1 MAIAILFAFQNIVFL
16 LTIYN
21 KYGIIYLYF
30 DFSKR
35 SILHYGRTGMRLDK
49 LLSECGI
56 ASRKESA
63 RAAKAGQIT
72 VNGIPAAKADM
83 QVDPATDE
91 ITFCGRAVKWRE
103 FVYVMLNKP
112 DGYVSATE
120 DARGEQ
126 VVTSLLPEEY
136 QRMGLFPCGRL
147 DKHTLGL
154 MLLTN
159 DGQLSHRL
167 LSPKRHVSKT
177 YAFRV
182 KFLLSEADVSA
193 LESGV
198 DIGGYLTKPC
208 TVKLTDEREGQITLT
223 EGKYHQ
229 IKLMMEAVH
238 NQITYLER
246 ITFGPLTLD
255 PTLSRGEWREL
266 TNEEITALNQS

>member
-1 MAIAILFAFQNIVFL
+1 
-16 LTIYN
+16 
-21 KYGIIYLYF
+21 
-30 DFSKR
+30 
-35 SILHYGRTGMRLDK
+35 MRLDK

-63 RAAKAGQIT
+63 KAAKTGQIL
-72 VNGIPAAKADM
+72 VNGTSATKADI
-83 QVDPATDE
+83 QVDPNNDV
-91 ITFCGRAVKWRE
+91 IVFCGKAVRWRE

-120 DARGEQ
+120 DSRGEQ

-136 QRMGLFPCGRL
+136 QKMGLFPCGRL

-167 LSPKRHVSKT
+167 LSPKRHVAKT

-182 KFLLSEADVSA
+182 KFPLSEADVA
-193 LESGV
+193 TLQDGV

-208 TVKLTDEREGQITLT
+208 SVTLSGEREGNITLT

-255 PTLSRGEWREL
+255 SALSRGEWREL
-266 TNEEITALNQS
+266 TDAEIAALNQS

>member
-1 MAIAILFAFQNIVFL
+1 
-16 LTIYN
+16 
-21 KYGIIYLYF
+21 
-30 DFSKR
+30 
-35 SILHYGRTGMRLDK
+35 MRLDK

-56 ASRKESA
+56 SSRKESA
-63 RAAKAGQIT
+63 KAAKAGQIL
-72 VNGIPAAKADM
+72 VNGSPVTKADV
-83 QVDPATDE
+83 QVDPTADA
-91 ITFCGRAVKWRE
+91 ITFCGRAVKWRQ

-136 QRMGLFPCGRL
+136 QKMGLFPCGRL

-167 LSPKRHVSKT
+167 LSPKRHVAKT
-177 YAFRV
+177 YAFHV
-182 KFLLSEADVSA
+182 KFPLSNEDVLA
-193 LESGV
+193 LEAGV
-198 DIGGYLTKPC
+198 DIGGYITKPC
-208 TVKLTDEREGQITLT
+208 HVKLIDEREGQITII

-229 IKLMMEAVH
+229 IKLMMEAIH

-246 ITFGPLTLD
+246 ITFGPLSLG
-255 PTLSRGEWREL
+255 PTLARGEWREL
-266 TNEEITALNQS
+266 TAEEIDALNQS

>member
-1 MAIAILFAFQNIVFL
+1 
-16 LTIYN
+16 
-21 KYGIIYLYF
+21 
-30 DFSKR
+30 
-35 SILHYGRTGMRLDK
+35 MRLDK

-56 ASRKESA
+56 ASRKETA
-63 RAAKAGQIT
+63 KAAKAGQIT

-83 QVDPATDE
+83 QVDPIADVV
-91 ITFCGRAVKWRE
+91 TFCGRKVVWRE

-120 DARGEQ
+120 DSRGEQ

-136 QRMGLFPCGRL
+136 QKMGLFPCGRL

-167 LSPKRHVSKT
+167 LSPKRHVAKT

-182 KFLLSEADVSA
+182 KFPLSQADISA
-193 LESGV
+193 LERGV

-246 ITFGPLTLD
+246 ITFGPLSLD
-255 PTLSRGEWREL
+255 AALSRGEWREL
-266 TNEEITALNQS
+266 TNEEIAALNQS

>member
-1 MAIAILFAFQNIVFL
+1 
-16 LTIYN
+16 
-21 KYGIIYLYF
+21 
-30 DFSKR
+30 
-35 SILHYGRTGMRLDK
+35 MRLDK

-182 KFLLSEADVSA
+182 KFPLSEADVSA

-208 TVKLTDEREGQITLT
+208 TVKLTSEREGQITLT

>member
-1 MAIAILFAFQNIVFL
+1 
-16 LTIYN
+16 
-21 KYGIIYLYF
+21 
-30 DFSKR
+30 
-35 SILHYGRTGMRLDK
+35 MRLDK

-56 ASRKESA
+56 ASRKETA
-63 RAAKAGQIT
+63 KAAKAGQIT

-83 QVDPATDE
+83 QVDPIADVV
-91 ITFCGRAVKWRE
+91 TFCGRKVVWRE

-120 DARGEQ
+120 DSRGEQ

-136 QRMGLFPCGRL
+136 QKMGLFPCGRL

-167 LSPKRHVSKT
+167 LSPKRHVAKT

-182 KFLLSEADVSA
+182 KFPLSQADISA
-193 LESGV
+193 LENGV

-208 TVKLTDEREGQITLT
+208 TVKLTDEREGHITLT

-255 PTLSRGEWREL
+255 STLSRGEWREL
-266 TNEEITALNQS
+266 TEAEITALNQS

>member
-1 MAIAILFAFQNIVFL
+1 
-16 LTIYN
+16 
-21 KYGIIYLYF
+21 
-30 DFSKR
+30 
-35 SILHYGRTGMRLDK
+35 MRLDK

-63 RAAKAGQIT
+63 KATKAGQIL
-72 VNGIPAAKADM
+72 VNGAPATKADM
-83 QVDPATDE
+83 QVDPTTDSV
-91 ITFCGRAVKWRE
+91 TFCGREVVWRK

-136 QRMGLFPCGRL
+136 QKMGLFPCGRL

-182 KFLLSEADVSA
+182 KFPLSEADVSV

-208 TVKLTDEREGQITLT
+208 HVELTGEREWRITII

-246 ITFGPLTLD
+246 ITFGPLSLD
-255 PTLSRGEWREL
+255 AALARGEWREL
-266 TNEEITALNQS
+266 TAEEIDALNQS

>member
-1 MAIAILFAFQNIVFL
+1 
-16 LTIYN
+16 
-21 KYGIIYLYF
+21 
-30 DFSKR
+30 
-35 SILHYGRTGMRLDK
+35 MRLDK
-49 LLSECGI
+49 FIVSTGKLSR
-56 ASRKESA
+56 SESGRAA
-63 RAAKAGQIT
+63 RAGRIL
-72 VNGIPAAKADM
+72 VNGVAVKKADTA
-83 QVDPATDE
+83 VDPETDVIVLDGE
-91 ITFCGRAVKWRE
+91 ALTYRRYTYIL
-103 FVYVMLNKP
+103 LNKP

-120 DARGEQ
+120 DSRGEQ

-136 QRMGLFPCGRL
+136 QKMGLFPCGRL

-167 LSPKRHVSKT
+167 LSPKRHVAKT

-182 KFLLSEADVSA
+182 KFPLSEADISA

-208 TVKLTDEREGQITLT
+208 TVTLMDEREGHITLT

-246 ITFGPLTLD
+246 ITFGPLSLD

-266 TNEEITALNQS
+266 TDEEITALNQS

>member
-1 MAIAILFAFQNIVFL
+1 
-16 LTIYN
+16 
-21 KYGIIYLYF
+21 
-30 DFSKR
+30 
-35 SILHYGRTGMRLDK
+35 MRLDK

-56 ASRKESA
+56 ASRKETA
-63 RAAKAGQIT
+63 KAAKAGQIT

-83 QVDPATDE
+83 QVDPIADVV
-91 ITFCGRAVKWRE
+91 TFCGRKVVWRE

-120 DARGEQ
+120 DSRGEQ

-136 QRMGLFPCGRL
+136 QKMGLFPCGRL

-167 LSPKRHVSKT
+167 LSPKRHVAKS
-177 YAFRV
+177 YAFHV
-182 KFLLSEADVSA
+182 KFPLSQADISA
-193 LESGV
+193 LENGV

-246 ITFGPLTLD
+246 ITFGPLSLD
-255 PTLSRGEWREL
+255 PALSRGEWREL
-266 TNEEITALNQS
+266 TNEEIAALNQS

>member
-1 MAIAILFAFQNIVFL
+1 
-16 LTIYN
+16 
-21 KYGIIYLYF
+21 
-30 DFSKR
+30 
-35 SILHYGRTGMRLDK
+35 MRLDK

-63 RAAKAGQIT
+63 KAAKAGQIL
-72 VNGIPAAKADM
+72 VNGLPAAKADM
-83 QVDPATDE
+83 QVDPTTDSV
-91 ITFCGRAVKWRE
+91 TFCGREVVWRK

-120 DARGEQ
+120 DSRGEQ

-136 QRMGLFPCGRL
+136 QKMGLFPCGRL

-167 LSPKRHVSKT
+167 LSPKRHVAKT
-177 YAFRV
+177 YAFHV
-182 KFLLSEADVSA
+182 KFPLSEADVSA

-208 TVKLTDEREGQITLT
+208 RIELTGEREGRITII

-246 ITFGPLTLD
+246 ITFGPLSLD
-255 PTLSRGEWREL
+255 AALERGEWREL
-266 TNEEITALNQS
+266 TAEEIDALNQS

>member
-1 MAIAILFAFQNIVFL
+1 
-16 LTIYN
+16 
-21 KYGIIYLYF
+21 
-30 DFSKR
+30 
-35 SILHYGRTGMRLDK
+35 MRLDK

-56 ASRKESA
+56 ASRTESA
-63 RAAKAGQIT
+63 RAARAGKIT
-72 VNGIPAAKADM
+72 VDGAVVRRADTKVDPDVSRVIYCGIPVQYRK
-83 QVDPATDE
+83 
-91 ITFCGRAVKWRE
+91 

-120 DARGEQ
+120 DGKEQ
-126 VVTSLLPEEY
+126 TVLELLPEVY
-136 QRMGLFPCGRL
+136 RKMGLFPCGRL

-159 DGQLSHRL
+159 DGELSHRL
-167 LSPKRHVSKT
+167 LAPKSHVSKT

-182 KFLLSEADVSA
+182 KFPLSEEDARC
-193 LESGV
+193 LEAGV

-208 TVKLTDEREGQITLT
+208 TVELLGKTEGRITIT

-246 ITFGPLTLD
+246 RSFGPLELD
-255 PTLSRGEWREL
+255 ASLARGAWREL
-266 TNEEITALNQS
+266 TKEEENALRNV